1 MPTVWIN
8 LIVAILRRLLDAA
21 VWQHLLMLIL
31 AADASDLPGAHKRQ
45 WVLNQL
51 AALPEP
57 ARQALASVAP
67 WLLNLALEAIV
78 AQLRVK
84 AS

>member
-1 MPTVWIN
+1 MNAVWIN
-8 LIVAILRRLLDAA
+8 LIAAILRRLFDTAL
-21 VWQHLLMLIL
+21 WQHLLTLIL
-31 AADASDLPGAHKRQ
+31 AADASDLPGAEKRQ

-51 AALPEP
+51 HALPESY
-57 ARQALASVAP
+57 RQALASVAP

-78 AQLRVK
+78 ASLRAK

>member
-1 MPTVWIN
+1 MNAVWIN

-21 VWQHLLMLIL
+21 LWQHLLTLIL
-31 AADASDLPGAHKRQ
+31 AADASALPGAQKRQ

-57 ARQALASVAP
+57 ARQVLASVAP

-78 AQLRVK
+78 AQLRAK
-84 AS
+84 TA